1 MLLHKPK
8 TRANWKHIPFLLYA
22 TYRRRQTE
30 SLVTQKGPPGRKLNW
45 KQGLSGVKWWVEH
58 EDFRKTL
65 TQNSHEMVMLGRVAS
80 STAKSWGPFVQFSNC
95 VQIILDGESEKK
107 IDQKTLYEN
116 HILELRNAELNV
128 KEIIASSGND
138 IGRTENVSSV
148 FALKTHIHLSFWEL
162 HLKVFIARRRP
173 SLPVLATR
181 QYWSTE
187 WTQEYPLITH
197 CSIVRLTWLS
207 VAEIRN
213 NTFSIFG
220 FNSWLFNWL
229 IVTAFSI

>member
-1 MLLHKPK
+1 MPPTVDAK
-8 TRANWKHIPFLLYA
+8 
-22 TYRRRQTE
+22 TE
-30 SLVTQKGPPGRKLNW
+30 SLVTQKESPGRKLNW

-58 EDFRKTL
+58 EDFRKTQ
-65 TQNSHEMVMLGRVAS
+65 TRNGHEMVMLGRVAS

-95 VQIILDGESEKK
+95 VQIILDGESEKE

-128 KEIIASSGND
+128 KEIIASSWND
-138 IGRTENVSSV
+138 IRRTENVSPV
-148 FALKTHIHLSFWEL
+148 FASKTHIHFSFWEL
-162 HLKVFIARRRP
+162 HLKVNWSRLP
-173 SLPVLATR
+173 SSPVLATR

-220 FNSWLFNWL
+220 FNNWLFNWL
-229 IVTAFSI
+229 IITATST

>member
-1 MLLHKPK
+1 MPPTVDAK
-8 TRANWKHIPFLLYA
+8 
-22 TYRRRQTE
+22 TE
-30 SLVTQKGPPGRKLNW
+30 SLVTQKGSPGQNLNW

-58 EDFRKTL
+58 EDFRKTQ
-65 TQNSHEMVMLGRVAS
+65 TRNCHELVMLERFAS
-80 STAKSWGPFVQFSNC
+80 STANSWRPFVQFSNC

-107 IDQKTLYEN
+107 NRSENAIRINLYEN

-128 KEIIASSGND
+128 KETIASSGND
-138 IGRTENVSSV
+138 IRQTENVSPV
-148 FALKTHIHLSFWEL
+148 FALKTHLHLSFWEL
-162 HLKVFIARRRP
+162 RLKVNWSRLP

-181 QYWSTE
+181 QYWSAE

-220 FNSWLFNWL
+220 FNNWLFNWL
-229 IVTAFSI
+229 IITTATSI

>member
-1 MLLHKPK
+1 MVGRTWGFSKNTDTKWSWDGHV
-8 TRANWKHIPFLLYA
+8 RASCFVDSQELRTFRSVFKLCPDYSGWWKWEEN
-22 TYRRRQTE
+22 R
-30 SLVTQKGPPGRKLNW
+30 
-45 KQGLSGVKWWVEH
+45 
-58 EDFRKTL
+58 
-65 TQNSHEMVMLGRVAS
+65 
-80 STAKSWGPFVQFSNC
+80 
-95 VQIILDGESEKK
+95 SENT
-107 IDQKTLYEN
+107 IRINLYEN

-128 KEIIASSGND
+128 KDTIASSGND
-138 IGRTENVSSV
+138 IRQTENVSPV

-162 HLKVFIARRRP
+162 HLKVNWSRLP
-173 SLPVLATR
+173 CLPVLATR

-220 FNSWLFNWL
+220 FDNWLFNWL
-229 IVTAFSI
+229 LVAATSI